1 MVFFGYILYN
11 DSREKQLTHS
21 HKRDDS
27 LKEMTGMTT
36 KELQKQSRAELLR
49 MLLEQTREMEH
60 LRDELNKARE
70 QLQSREI
77 LLAEAGSIA
86 EASLR
91 LNRIFEDAQQAADQY
106 LENVIRKCSGNS
118 TGQQRQK
125 EGRGRMKP

>member
-21 HKRDDS
+21 HKRNDR

-36 KELQKQSRAELLR
+36 KELRKLSRTELLR
-49 MLLEQTREMEH
+49 MLLEKTREAEQ
-60 LRDELNKARE
+60 LRDELNKAKE

-77 LLAEAGSIA
+77 LLEEAGSIA

-118 TGQQRQK
+118 AGHQSKK
-125 EGRGRMKP
+125 EDRGRDRP